1 MTDTSPSGGHPPA
14 PGRRRARRERPP
26 LATPLRTIVVVGAS
40 LAGLSA
46 VEALRTLGY
55 DGRIVA
61 VGAEDALPY
70 DRPPLSKQV
79 LAGTADPEL
88 TALRS
93 PAAIERLEVDWRL
106 GRPAAG
112 VDLETRVLRLRDG
125 EPIPF
130 DGLVIATGATPRRLP
145 GQPALRGIHVLR
157 TLDDCLALRA
167 ALATG
172 GRVAV
177 VGAGFIG
184 AEVAATA
191 CKRGLDV
198 DVVEA
203 LPMPLATS
211 LGPEAGAWCAHLH
224 LDHGVRLHCGVTV
237 TSFEGGDAVE
247 AIRLSDG
254 RVLPADVVVV
264 GAGVVPAT
272 GWLDASG
279 LALDNGVVCDE
290 YCRTGVPDVVAAGDV
305 ARWYNPLFDE
315 RMRVEHWTNAV
326 EQGEAAARNLVLPE
340 DDRLPYSPVPYFW
353 SDQYDVKI
361 QFCGRARPDDELRV
375 VHGSPADRDFVA
387 TFVRHGRLVGAMA
400 FNAGREFAPYQRLIA
415 GRLGLDGA
423 LAGTPVS

>member
-1 MTDTSPSGGHPPA
+1 MSGKTARAKASETRARFGLTVLVGFCNASPTLSAPA
-14 PGRRRARRERPP
+14 P
-26 LATPLRTIVVVGAS
+26 T
-40 LAGLSA
+40 
-46 VEALRTLGY
+46 
-55 DGRIVA
+55 
-61 VGAEDALPY
+61 
-70 DRPPLSKQV
+70 
-79 LAGTADPEL
+79 
-88 TALRS
+88 
-93 PAAIERLEVDWRL
+93 W
-106 GRPAAG
+106 
-112 VDLETRVLRLRDG
+112 
-125 EPIPF
+125 
-130 DGLVIATGATPRRLP
+130 
-145 GQPALRGIHVLR
+145 
-157 TLDDCLALRA
+157 
-167 ALATG
+167 
-172 GRVAV
+172 
-177 VGAGFIG
+177 
-184 AEVAATA
+184 
-191 CKRGLDV
+191 
-198 DVVEA
+198 
-203 LPMPLATS
+203 
-211 LGPEAGAWCAHLH
+211 
-224 LDHGVRLHCGVTV
+224 
-237 TSFEGGDAVE
+237 
-247 AIRLSDG
+247 
-254 RVLPADVVVV
+254 
-264 GAGVVPAT
+264 AGVVPAT